1 MFNRGAV
8 CPEIYLWDLE
18 HLGKYFK
25 PEGAGIENKMAAL
38 AREMTGDK
46 VADAEAVYHGRYNK
60 LIGKDE

>member
-1 MFNRGAV
+1 
-8 CPEIYLWDLE
+8 
-18 HLGKYFK
+18 
-25 PEGAGIENKMAAL
+25 MAAL